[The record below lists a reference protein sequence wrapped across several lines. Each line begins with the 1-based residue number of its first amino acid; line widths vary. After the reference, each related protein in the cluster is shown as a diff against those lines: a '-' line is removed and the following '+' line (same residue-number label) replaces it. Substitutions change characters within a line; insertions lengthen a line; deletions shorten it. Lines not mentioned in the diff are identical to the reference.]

1 MASTTSAEAS
11 EPKSTPELYYESE
24 NPAGQETILFIHGAC
39 GSGSEWKDVIPHL
52 LLEDYHILLPDL
64 PAHGKSVSIQ
74 PFTLDLSAQLIL
86 ELTDKHAK
94 NGCAHIVGLSLGAHI
109 VARIAELAKPTQILS
124 LIASGYN
131 TIPKPSYMLS
141 MLAVPTFCAH
151 HLVNF
156 VMSPKK
162 ELAQVQ
168 NGESAYGL
176 ISEVAKIIFDPR
188 VLGEV
193 RGKTL
198 VICAAD
204 KNSWLA
210 RDKPDNAKEFFEKI
224 VDGKENGSR
233 VVAHYAIRHAWHI
246 EEPKLFADT
255 VSTWVK
261 GEPLD
266 AAFEDIE

>member
-1 MASTTSAEAS
+1 MAPTTSAKAS
-11 EPKSTPELYYESE
+11 EPQSAPELYHESE

-52 LLEDYHILLPDL
+52 LLEGFHILVPDL

-86 ELTDKHAK
+86 ELIDKHAK
-94 NGCAHIVGLSLGAHI
+94 NGRAHVVGLSLGAHI
-109 VARIAELAKPTQILS
+109 VARIAELAKPTQISS
-124 LIASGYN
+124 LMASGYN
-131 TIPKPSYMLS
+131 TIPKPSYLRS
-141 MLAVPTFCAH
+141 ILTVPTFCAH
-151 HLVNF
+151 HLISF

-168 NGESAYGL
+168 NGESGYGL

-188 VLGEV
+188 VLGEF

-210 RDKPDNAKEFFEKI
+210 RDKPESAKEFFEKI
-224 VDGKENGSR
+224 VDAKESGSR
-233 VVAHYAIRHAWHI
+233 VVAHYAIRHAWHV

-261 GEPLD
+261 GEALD
-266 AAFEDIE
+266 DAFEDIE